1 MKKRLLAIGCAAAVL
16 LGGCGAPSK
25 AQVTTASQE
34 ETTTQLS
41 QEETEQES
49 SGAEAS
55 QDKFIQVTDMNG
67 RVVEVPKEINSVV
80 LTALPL
86 PSIYALSGAPIDKLK
101 GVHPGSS
108 SAIDNSIM
116 SVMYPELVG
125 IADNFIGGTDINVE
139 ELLKIHPDVVIY
151 WAEYENQYEALKK
164 VGIPAVGVKG
174 APGGDVIQTLS
185 DWLDIMGQIFG
196 TTGNTE
202 KVITYADQVKKEVG
216 DKLEGLSDKDKPKVL
231 YLYNHSSDE
240 ISVSGSNFYGG
251 YWINS
256 AGGINV
262 AADIDTYGS
271 VNMEQIYEWDPDII
285 ILTTFTNT
293 MPDDL
298 YNGTITGQDWS
309 NISAVK
315 NKKVYKEPLG
325 VYRWFPP
332 SGDAPLMF
340 RWMAQILHPDLFT
353 YDMKD
358 EIISYYKQFYN
369 YDLTPEQAQGILN
382 ASPDAAKGAG
392 FGGSGA
398 R

>member
-1 MKKRLLAIGCAAAVL
+1 MRKKLLVFGCAAVML
-16 LGGCGAPSK
+16 LGGCSAPAK
-25 AQVTTASQE
+25 EQTASASQQE
-34 ETTTQLS
+34 TTQLS
-41 QEETEQES
+41 EEVKTEES
-49 SGAEAS
+49 SEAEAS

-67 RVVEVPKEINSVV
+67 RVADVPKEINSVV

-86 PSIYALSGAPIDKLK
+86 PSIYALSGAPIEKLK

-139 ELLKIHPDVVIY
+139 ELLKLHPDVVIY

-202 KVITYADQVKKEVG
+202 KVISYANQVKKEVG

-251 YWINS
+251 YWIDS
-256 AGGINV
+256 AGGTNV
-262 AADIDTYGS
+262 AAGIDSHGD

-340 RWMAQILHPDLFT
+340 EWMAQIIHPDLFT

-358 EIISYYKQFYN
+358 EIINYYKQFYD
-369 YDLTPEQAQGILN
+369 YDLTTEQAQGILDS
-382 ASPDAAKGAG
+382 SPEAAKGAG
-392 FGGSGA
+392 FGGNAS